1 MFLALDIQDFFSIK
15 NYETFTD
22 NSLIEIYVKN
32 VHNKVAFEIKPEITE
47 VALVQYNL
55 VNNAFEYDIRSLHTH
70 IPNKSFGEIIEG
82 PTNKFAMLV
91 IFN

>member
-1 MFLALDIQDFFSIK
+1 MIYCFWLQIFKIFFSIK

-22 NSLIEIYVKN
+22 NSPIETYAKK
-32 VHNKVAFEIKPEITE
+32 VHNKVAFEIKSEITE

-55 VNNAFEYDIRSLHTH
+55 VNNAFEYDIRDLHTH
-70 IPNKSFGEIIEG
+70 IPFIEG
-82 PTNKFAMLV
+82 PTNKFIMLV